1 MKKIVES
8 RCEVCG
14 DLLESDISSGCTT
27 CLKREMLGLKKIE
40 TQSTVPSGISRGS
53 FVKKFALWT
62 LSGFVVWFFIVQMT
76 KEPVRHGG
84 FRDEKTAPVLT
95 EHERIIKAI
104 LDSPVDPL
112 QPEGELSKIFRYFSE
127 YTVLRRDHEV
137 NKIKG
142 KVVVWKMSVYDI
154 SESDGVYTIT
164 TNGCK
169 RAQKRI
175 DCVDTSIKLLPR
187 SQKDVDRLLDLK
199 MNDSIEFKGQISDVS
214 FRTIIVNPAVLID

>member
-84 FRDEKTAPVLT
+84 FRDEKTAPMLT

-127 YTVLRRDHEV
+127 YTVLRRRRLP
-137 NKIKG
+137 
-142 KVVVWKMSVYDI
+142 
-154 SESDGVYTIT
+154 
-164 TNGCK
+164 C
-169 RAQKRI
+169 Q
-175 DCVDTSIKLLPR
+175 VDSLKPETFRSNTLGRNAAGGTSPR
-187 SQKDVDRLLDLK
+187 
-199 MNDSIEFKGQISDVS
+199 DSCGRYS
-214 FRTIIVNPAVLID
+214 L